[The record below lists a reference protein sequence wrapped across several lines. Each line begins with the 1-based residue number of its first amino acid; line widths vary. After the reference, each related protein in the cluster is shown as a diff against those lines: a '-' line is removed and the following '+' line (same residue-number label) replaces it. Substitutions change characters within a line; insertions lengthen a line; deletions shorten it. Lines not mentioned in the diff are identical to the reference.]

1 MLYLSNSFQEKQKLR
16 NCEGAASNFFLPSAV
31 ICLILHVLSHEIASY
46 VNKMSPPTENQDPLF
61 FFFFWSQQLMKL
73 GWNSYYNSV
82 LRTEKYFCL
91 AKC

>member
-46 VNKMSPPTENQDPLF
+46 VNKMSPPTENQDRSFKLTITI
-61 FFFFWSQQLMKL
+61 SIILNVDAAYQLVFKE
-73 GWNSYYNSV
+73 YN
-82 LRTEKYFCL
+82 LKD
-91 AKC
+91 